1 MKHSRVVR
9 ICIVMATA
17 SVLLCGSGSRS
28 FVAARQHAAISA
40 GGLTGSAPAARRTH
54 HFLVVSAN
62 ESSICSSFG
71 ELLETIHVRLSRAM
85 NSRGLSLDA
94 TSDPL
99 VWVYFGCREQY
110 REHPLGAERA
120 DPAFQD
126 AYYCTRTN
134 QVTLCADG
142 MLSSREIRDESIA
155 PHASACSTTG
165 SQSPD
170 ELCAF
175 QGASAECIRILT
187 HEMAHQ
193 LAYNRGLQKRGVM
206 YPLWVSEGLATFFEG
221 SALAGAEP
229 RSNPGRKRRLAELGA
244 SRALLP
250 LHELSVLAGPGALR
264 PSPADVYAQCWGLM
278 TFLLQHHPD
287 KLSAYLT
294 ELAQSP
300 MGRRS
305 SASLRQD
312 FVRHFGPIGVLERN
326 WRDYVASLPS
336 EIDVADE
343 PMISGF

>member
-1 MKHSRVVR
+1 VKHSRIAR
-9 ICIVMATA
+9 ICIMTAAA
-17 SVLLCGSGSRS
+17 SVLLHG
-28 FVAARQHAAISA
+28 VASAWAAQ
-40 GGLTGSAPAARRTH
+40 RTR
-54 HFLVVSAN
+54 HFLVVSAD

-85 NSRGLSLDA
+85 NSHGLSLDA

-142 MLSSREIRDESIA
+142 MLSSRERRDESTA
-155 PHASACSTTG
+155 PRATAE
-165 SQSPD
+165 SQYTD
-170 ELCAF
+170 GLCAF
-175 QGASAECIRILT
+175 QGASAECIRLLT

-193 LAYNRGLQKRGVM
+193 LAYNRGLQTRGVM

-221 SALAGAEP
+221 SALAGADP
-229 RSNPGRKRRLAELGA
+229 RSNPGRKRRLAELGVKKT
-244 SRALLP
+244 LLP
-250 LHELSVLAGPGALR
+250 LRELSILAGPGALE

-278 TFLLQHHPD
+278 TFLLQRHPD
-287 KLSAYLT
+287 KLSAYLAD
-294 ELAQSP
+294 LAQTR

-305 SASLRQD
+305 SASLRYD
-312 FVRHFGPIGVLERN
+312 FVRHFGPIGALERR
-326 WRDYVASLPS
+326 WQEYVASLPS